1 MNKVLSIFTLV
12 PFFSLAQSFAPDPDE
27 LGTTA
32 IFKDSSIFVAWATG
46 VDVNR
51 GYLNIQTPADGYVSF
66 GSDLDA
72 IGVATGTEV
81 VSLGDGGSAIITF
94 NRPIANGLGPDF
106 AIFENGFLDN
116 YIELAFVEVSSNG
129 IDYVRFPAISE
140 EQDTLQIDNFNF
152 SDCRYFYNF
161 AGKYRAN
168 YGTPFDLEE
177 LMDSTNLDVNNIT
190 HIKLIDV
197 VGSIDALYGSYD
209 SQGNIIND
217 TYPTPFPSGG
227 FDLDGIGVINEL
239 PLDVM
244 TDKLGDLKVIPNPS
258 QGLFSLVIEGRGE
271 YTVTNSLGEI
281 IKLEP
286 FNGPFEIDLTD
297 QDTGVYFMR
306 ITDSTERVIQ
316 LIKL

>member
-1 MNKVLSIFTLV
+1 MNKVFSILALI
-12 PFFSLAQSFAPDPDE
+12 PFLSLAQSFAPDPDE

-51 GYLNIQTPADGYVSF
+51 GYLNVQTPADGYVSF

-81 VSLGDGGSAIITF
+81 VSLGDGGSAIVTF

-106 AIFENGFLDN
+106 AIFENGFLDH

-177 LMDSTNLDVNNIT
+177 LIDSTNLDVNNIT

-197 VGSIDALYGSYD
+197 VGSIDPLYGSYD

-239 PLDVM
+239 PLDLM

-258 QGLFSLVIEGRGE
+258 HGMFSLIIEGRGE
-271 YTVTNSLGEI
+271 YTVTNLQGKI
-281 IKLEP
+281 LLLES

-297 QDTGVYFMR
+297 QDPGVYFMR

>member
-12 PFFSLAQSFAPDPDE
+12 PFLSLAQSFSPDPDE
-27 LGTTA
+27 VGTTA

-197 VGSIDALYGSYD
+197 VGSIDPLYGSYD

-258 QGLFSLVIEGRGE
+258 QGMFSLIIEGRGE
-271 YTVTNSLGEI
+271 YTVTNLQGKI
-281 IKLEP
+281 LMLES

-297 QDTGVYFMR
+297 QDPGVYFMR
-306 ITDSTERVIQ
+306 ITDSAERVIQ
-316 LIKL
+316 LVKL

>member
-12 PFFSLAQSFAPDPDE
+12 PFLSLAQSFAPDPDE
-27 LGTTA
+27 VGTTA

-271 YTVTNSLGEI
+271 YTVTNSLGKI

-306 ITDSTERVIQ
+306 ITDSAERVIQ

>member
-1 MNKVLSIFTLV
+1 MNKVLSIFTLI
-12 PFFSLAQSFAPDPDE
+12 PFLSFAQSFAPDPDE
-27 LGTTA
+27 VGTTA

-51 GYLNIQTPADGYVSF
+51 GYLDIQTPADGFTSF
-66 GSDLDA
+66 GSDSDA

-81 VSLGDGGSAIITF
+81 VSLGDGGSAIVTF
-94 NRPIANGLGPDF
+94 NRPITNGLGPDF
-106 AIFENGFLDN
+106 AIFENGFLDH

-177 LMDSTNLDVNNIT
+177 LIDSTNLDVNNIT

-197 VGSIDALYGSYD
+197 VGSIDPLYGSYD

-239 PLDVM
+239 PLDLM
-244 TDKLGDLKVIPNPS
+244 TDKLVDLIVIPNPS
-258 QGLFSLVIEGRGE
+258 HGMFSLIIEGRGE
-271 YTVTNSLGEI
+271 YTVTNLQGKI
-281 IKLEP
+281 LLLES

-297 QDTGVYFMR
+297 QDPGVYFMR

>member
-12 PFFSLAQSFAPDPDE
+12 PFLSLAQSFAPDPDE
-27 LGTTA
+27 VGTTA